1 MQLTLDASGIVMWV
15 IGALWTVCLAAVG
28 IWVRRVQRDAETDRE
43 QISQLQKNL
52 ADFREMVARA
62 YASRDEVRNERQEVR
77 ELLARI
83 DAKIDSL
90 SKTVPR

>member
-1 MQLTLDASGIVMWV
+1 MQFTLDASAVVMAV
-15 IGALWTVCLAAVG
+15 LGALWSVCLAAVG
-28 IWVRRVQRDAETDRE
+28 VWVKRVQSDAESDRR
-43 QISQLQKNL
+43 QIGLLQKNL
-52 ADFREMVARA
+52 ADFREMVAREC
-62 YASRDEVRNERQEVR
+62 ASRDEVRNERQEVR